1 MLVLVYSITASRTIC
16 RFTFTGEFQDF
27 APYLKGD
34 AKYQRAP
41 DMIYSFKN
49 IGMAEITGL
58 QAEVQQKF
66 GKYWSGKLGY
76 TYLHAINKS
85 DPTMPRQLLDKP
97 VHKVD
102 IGVTYDNP
110 KLVGMDPFGV
120 ITTSICWIVTH

>member
-1 MLVLVYSITASRTIC
+1 MSAA
-16 RFTFTGEFQDF
+16 FTGDFMDF

-49 IGMAEITGL
+49 IGKAEITGL

-85 DPTMPRQLLDKP
+85 DPSMPRQLLDKP
-97 VHKVD
+97 MHKVL
-102 IGVTYDNP
+102 ILALLMIILNP
-110 KLVGMDPFGV
+110 VGMAPSGV
-120 ITTSICWIVTH
+120 ITISICLIVTP

>member
-1 MLVLVYSITASRTIC
+1 MRHI
-16 RFTFTGEFQDF
+16 
-27 APYLKGD
+27 LKGD

-49 IGMAEITGL
+49 IGIAEITGV

-85 DPTMPRQLLDKP
+85 QSKYASVNCLDKP

-110 KLVGMDPFGV
+110 KSGWNGFIWGDLLYQ
-120 ITTSICWIVTH
+120 HA